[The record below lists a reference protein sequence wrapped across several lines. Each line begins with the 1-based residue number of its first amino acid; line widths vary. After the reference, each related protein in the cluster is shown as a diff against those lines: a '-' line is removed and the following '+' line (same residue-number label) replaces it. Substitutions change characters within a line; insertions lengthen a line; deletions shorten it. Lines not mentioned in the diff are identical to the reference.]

1 MELFIVLRVAEKVQL
16 IDSRVESFA
25 CGWVGRSVGRL
36 VTVYALLGRTR
47 SAELHLNW
55 TH

>member
-25 CGWVGRSVGRL
+25 CGWVGRL

-47 SAELHLNW
+47 NAELHLNW